1 MIRRLLILAIIF
13 CAWGGIVLA
22 QQNQLYTQFGFNKLN
37 LNPAFAG
44 NEFYHNITGIY
55 RDQWNGFPGA
65 PDAQVLSVDLARI
78 KERVGVGFNF
88 ERQSIGINRHLTFT
102 TNYAYKVKLATGT
115 LSGGLSVGLRNLVRD
130 FTDPRLVALQDLNQ
144 DQALDISRLSKN
156 TLNIGIGAYYNNEK
170 LFAGFSVP
178 RVLNNDIELGDD
190 SDDIVGR
197 EVRHLYLMTGGL
209 LPINDKLDFKPQFL
223 LRWAQNSPLS
233 MDFNLGLMLEKKY
246 HLAATYR
253 SGGARGDAGES
264 IDMMLGFQ
272 INDEIM
278 MGFAY
283 DFTLSAISEVED
295 GSVEVLFNYRI
306 FPAKE
311 KVIIANPRYF

>member
-1 MIRRLLILAIIF
+1 MIKNILILAMIF
-13 CAWGGIVLA
+13 SWIDFMSA
-22 QQNQLYTQFGFNKLN
+22 QQNQMYTQFGFNKLN

-44 NEFYHNITGIY
+44 NEQYINITGIY

-88 ERQSIGINRHLTFT
+88 ERQSIGINRQLTFT
-102 TNYAYKVKLATGT
+102 SNYAYKVKLETGT
-115 LSGGLSVGLRNLVRD
+115 LSGGMSVGLRNIVRD

-144 DQALDISRLSKN
+144 DQALDLGRLSKN
-156 TLNIGIGAYYNNEK
+156 TLNIGVGAYYNNEK
-170 LFAGFSVP
+170 FFAGFSVP
-178 RVLNNDIELGDD
+178 RILNNDLELGDEN
-190 SDDIVGR
+190 DDFVSR

-209 LPINDKLDFKPQFL
+209 LPINENLDFKPQFL

-233 MDFNLGLMLEKKY
+233 MDFNLGLLLEKKY
-246 HLAATYR
+246 HLATTYR
-253 SGGARGDAGES
+253 SGGAGSDFGES
-264 IDMMLGFQ
+264 IDIMLGFQ

-283 DFTLSAISEVED
+283 DFTLSEISKVED

-306 FPAKE
+306 FPPKE
-311 KVIIANPRYF
+311 KIVIANPRYF